1 MLYFNTIIM
10 DNNRNIKKE
19 FKDKTEEEIKYEV
32 DTQSYPYHIIA
43 LNIHGCLNIGNM
55 MRTSNLCGCKKF
67 IIFGRRYY
75 DKRSCVGTDKYIN
88 YDRVDGIKSGVMNEL
103 KTILGSEDYLLDP
116 NIFLDYIQKNNILP
130 VFIEQDE
137 KSIKCNNINIS
148 NIIILSKQLGKIPAF
163 IFGNE
168 TTGIPKNILDTRSQI
183 DCSYTIELSQMG
195 SMKSH
200 NVSNCCA
207 IICYKIMEIFNNFN
221 DIHI

>member
-1 MLYFNTIIM
+1 M

-19 FKDKTEEEIKYEV
+19 FKNKSEEEIRYEI
-32 DTQSYPYHIIA
+32 DISSYPYYIIA

-88 YDRVDGIKSGVMNEL
+88 YERVDGIKSGTMNEL
-103 KTILGSEDYLLDP
+103 KTVLGSEDYLLDS

-130 VFIEQDE
+130 IFIEQDE
-137 KSIKCNNINIS
+137 NSIKCNDTNIN
-148 NIIILSKQLGKIPAF
+148 NIITLSKKLGKIPSF

-168 TTGIPKNILDTRSQI
+168 TTGIPKNILDTRHQLEY
-183 DCSYTIELSQMG
+183 SYTIELLQMG

-207 IICYKIMEIFNNFN
+207 IVCYKVMEIFNKCN
-221 DIHI
+221 DI